1 MSQPAF
7 DFGDEPLDDEAN
19 PTLTVAELAD
29 AINGSLRRSF
39 HDGVWVRGEIA
50 GWNDRGNHAYFTLTD
65 PDPEPEPDR
74 GRRRGG
80 PGQRAVIHV
89 QFFANTRMR
98 LRPMLRKHRLELADG
113 LKVRIFGYLDFYAPG
128 GRLGLKMSGIDPRY
142 TLGEIAQSREEV
154 LRRLSEAG
162 LLDANGRRQL
172 PLAPQRIG
180 VVTSLGTAAWHD
192 FHEELSTSG
201 VGFHL
206 HVADTRVQGDGAIEQ
221 VANAVGM
228 LGTYE
233 LDAIVVIRGG
243 GARTELAVFD
253 AESIALAI
261 ATAPVPVLTGLG
273 HEIDRSI
280 ADEVAHTALKT
291 PTACAAALID
301 RATAFRQAIDERSA
315 TIARSSERALH
326 TATTRLDAHA
336 ERVAARTRAAIDR
349 ADQRL
354 DARVTAITTRTP
366 SVLDRAD
373 VHLDACTT
381 RLARR
386 PGELLE
392 RQATRL
398 DLLDARR
405 AAVDPAV
412 QLARGWTITRRADGG
427 IVRST
432 NDTTPGDELHT
443 STIDGTVHSTVTST
457 TPHTAP
463 RRPDPKA
470 AS

>member
-7 DFGDEPLDDEAN
+7 DFGEEPLDDEAN

-39 HDGVWVRGEIA
+39 YDGVWVRGEIA
-50 GWNDRGNHAYFTLTD
+50 GWNDRGNHAYFTLAD
-65 PDPEPEPDR
+65 PDPEPEPAR
-74 GRRRGG
+74 GGRRGG

-89 QFFANTRMR
+89 QFFANTRLR

-154 LRRLSEAG
+154 LRRLSAAG
-162 LLDANGRRQL
+162 LLDANARRPL

-180 VVTSLGTAAWHD
+180 VVTSMGTAAWHD
-192 FHEELSTSG
+192 FHDELSTSG
-201 VGFHL
+201 FGFHL

-221 VANAVGM
+221 VATAVDM
-228 LGTYE
+228 LGTHQ

-253 AESIALAI
+253 AEPIAQAI
-261 ATAPVPVLTGLG
+261 ASAPVPVLTGLG

-291 PTACAAALID
+291 PTACAAALIE
-301 RATAFRQAIDERSA
+301 RVNTVRQAINDRSA
-315 TIARSSERALH
+315 AIGRSSERALH

-336 ERVAARTRAAIDR
+336 ERVAERTRAAVDR

-354 DARVTAITTRTP
+354 AGRVTAIATRTP
-366 SVLDRAD
+366 LVLDRAD
-373 VHLDACTT
+373 LHLDACAA
-381 RLARR
+381 RLGRR
-386 PGELLE
+386 PNELLE
-392 RQATRL
+392 QQAARL

-412 QLARGWTITRRADGG
+412 QLARGWTITRRADGRV
-427 IVRST
+427 VRST
-432 NDTTPGDELHT
+432 DDTALGVELHT

-457 TPHTAP
+457 TPSAAP